1 LKEPV
6 VVDSTCLIG
15 LDQIGHLKLLPDL
28 FDPVVAPPEVERESG
43 ISPQWL
49 RIETPNPVL
58 VTALQANVDDG
69 EAEAIALA
77 AERQWRIVL
86 DDRKARDLAQRMGL
100 NVIGTVGVLVRAKR
114 AGLIAWAKPLLDDL
128 SRQGFHLSET
138 LKREALLLVG
148 ES

>member
-1 LKEPV
+1 MKEPV
-6 VVDSTCLIG
+6 VIDSTCLIG

-49 RIETPNPVL
+49 RIEVPNPVL
-58 VTALQANVDDG
+58 VAALQANVDDG

-100 NVIGTVGVLVRAKR
+100 TVIGTVGILVRAKR
-114 AGLIAWAKPLLDDL
+114 SGLIAWIKPLLDDL
-128 SRQGFHLSET
+128 SRQGFRLSET